1 MAHRHSRIDSVST
14 VVSDNAAFVVVV
26 VAAVVFRIV
35 ATSVSDDCCT

>member
-26 VAAVVFRIV
+26 AAVVFRIV